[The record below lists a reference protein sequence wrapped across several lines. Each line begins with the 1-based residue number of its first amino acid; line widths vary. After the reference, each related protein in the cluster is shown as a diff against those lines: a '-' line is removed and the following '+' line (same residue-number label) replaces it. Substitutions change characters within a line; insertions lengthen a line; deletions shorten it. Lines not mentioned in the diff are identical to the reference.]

1 MSEQLYTRTE
11 IENQFGICANSLR
24 QLVNDGEFPAPIKI
38 GRRLLRWRKSTVD
51 AFIAAQ
57 DEQLNGHLVPTQ
69 QQEACN

>member
-24 QLVNDGEFPAPIKI
+24 QLVNDREFPAPIKI

-51 AFIAAQ
+51 QFIAAQ
-57 DEQLNGHLVPTQ
+57 DEKVNGHLMPTSEHQ
-69 QQEACN
+69 PCN

>member
-1 MSEQLYTRTE
+1 MSEQFYTRAE

-51 AFIAAQ
+51 QFIAAQ
-57 DEQLNGHLVPTQ
+57 DEKLNSHLMPTQ
-69 QQEACN
+69 QHEASN